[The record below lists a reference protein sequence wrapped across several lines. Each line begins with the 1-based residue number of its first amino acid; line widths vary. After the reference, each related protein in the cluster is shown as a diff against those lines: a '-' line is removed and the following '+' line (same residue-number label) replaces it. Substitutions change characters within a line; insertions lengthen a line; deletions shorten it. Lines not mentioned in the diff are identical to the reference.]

1 LCCESRKDGVQAA
14 YRNDQRQEYVNN
26 LAYKHGTGLG
36 TAPWYGVPGTAYDFG
51 KSKSAGATY
60 HTDTSQPQGYGY
72 QSSVA
77 QYHSQPS
84 YGGGG
89 YKAGGGGGSGGY
101 GHGGGKEMHGNVGK
115 SAAGGRCISDA
126 ERYVIEPPHTKQHD
140 DATYP
145 PAPRHVNKAA
155 IPTII
160 GGGGAVD
167 RGSYG
172 LAMEKGG
179 YNNAQREY
187 AAASPDRSKVG
198 FDGPAGYVSG
208 RYEAIGYGY
217 MY

>member
-1 LCCESRKDGVQAA
+1 VQAA

-51 KSKSAGATY
+51 NSKTAGATY
-60 HTDTSQPQGYGY
+60 HTDASMPQGYGY
-72 QSSVA
+72 QSPPA
-77 QYHSQPS
+77 QYHTQPS

-89 YKAGGGGGSGGY
+89 GYKTGGDGGY
-101 GHGGGKEMHGNVGK
+101 GDGKKMHGGK
-115 SAAGGRCISDA
+115 SATPGRCISDA
-126 ERYVIEPPHTKQHD
+126 ERYVLELPHAKQHD
-140 DATYP
+140 EATATYS
-145 PAPRHVNKAA
+145 PAPHRDLSKPA
-155 IPTII
+155 IQNII
-160 GGGGAVD
+160 GGGGGRAVD

-172 LAMEKGG
+172 LAVEKAG
-179 YNNAQREY
+179 YNTAHRGYQ
-187 AAASPDRSKVG
+187 AASPESSKVG